1 MLTTIIEHEKD
12 KIKERINI
20 IHESLWMIKHKAK
33 SISTDLELYPEDKN
47 MITMLQDLNKKI
59 EEIEVLTAKVCI
71 KEFEIVNSKMI
82 VL

>member
-12 KIKERINI
+12 KIKERFNI

-47 MITMLQDLNKKI
+47 MITMLQDLNQKI
-59 EEIEVLTAKVCI
+59 EEMEVLTAKVCM